1 MKNLKKPLKIGI
13 LISCC
18 RSYKHPQN
26 EFEEMGYVE
35 RKIVY
40 SWEDI
45 PKNIQKRLSKEECL
59 LFQSLVYNST
69 LAEAIVQFRKKFGL
83 PEEGVPF
90 KKYEKLICRIGK
102 GPLYR
107 FDTIPEM
114 QYGNEAKARRFLRCF
129 AKENTIA
136 DPLKIHLETIFYA
149 GFVDPKPYKY
159 GPLSIHI
166 PSIPDDTTGKIEQY
180 RPPVMIAINSN
191 DVSPSEIQKYIRT
204 YWGDIKRYFHTH
216 HFVSDVRIPAEC
228 LHNLVLKTKGKTS
241 KQILELLDAQ
251 NIKQGK
257 DIINKGEEAI
267 RQEIKRT
274 KTKIQRLIFPC
285 KK

>member
-1 MKNLKKPLKIGI
+1 MNNFKKPLKIGI
-13 LISCC
+13 LISRC
-18 RSYKHPQN
+18 RSYKHPKN

-59 LFQSLVYNST
+59 LFQALVYNST
-69 LAEAIVQFRKKFGL
+69 LAEAIIQFRKNFGL
-83 PEEGVPF
+83 PEDGVPF

-102 GPLYR
+102 GPVYR

-114 QYGNEAKARRFLRCF
+114 QHGNKVKARRFLRCF
-129 AKENTIA
+129 VKENIIA

-149 GFVDPKPYKY
+149 GFVDPRQYRY
-159 GPLSIHI
+159 EPLAIHI

-180 RPPVMIAINSN
+180 RPAVMIAINSD
-191 DVSPSEIQKYIRT
+191 DVSLSEIQKYIRM
-204 YWGDIKRYFHTH
+204 YWGDIKRYFHKH
-216 HFVSDVRIPAEC
+216 CFVSDVRISAEC
-228 LHNLVLKTKGKTS
+228 LHNLVLKAKGKTS
-241 KQILELLDAQ
+241 KQILYLLDAQ

-257 DIINKGEEAI
+257 EIANKGEEAI

-274 KTKIQRLIFPC
+274 KTKIQKLIFPC